1 MEDKTFYYLQIIPL
15 EIKNYIIQELGYM
28 LYIKQISHAITN
40 KVYFVKTQKG
50 SFILKIFQQN
60 KEQIFNKEVFLIQK
74 MYLHKATPNL
84 VYQSFSQDLSFF
96 ILDYQKHNH
105 ITNRLLHQD
114 YFLQDLANK
123 LYIFHHLHI
132 PTQYLNTDDNFHN
145 FIIFY
150 FENSKKYIA
159 NEVFFN
165 QTDLIHNHYLS
176 LFAHLPI
183 KENEHIV
190 LTHNDIN
197 KQNILYKKK
206 WLFFIDFEYS
216 FKSTPYID
224 FATIYNLLNYNNIK
238 YQKFLHF
245 YYHNSLQQLPKDY
258 LVKTKIYNNIL
269 VYTSFLWYCH
279 MFVSTSKLKYKYLA
293 NKLSNKVFQIAK
305 NQN

>member
-1 MEDKTFYYLQIIPL
+1 MF
-15 EIKNYIIQELGYM
+15 KN
-28 LYIKQISHAITN
+28 
-40 KVYFVKTQKG
+40 
-50 SFILKIFQQN
+50 ILFR
-60 KEQIFNKEVFLIQK
+60 F
-74 MYLHKATPNL
+74 
-84 VYQSFSQDLSFF
+84 
-96 ILDYQKHNH
+96 
-105 ITNRLLHQD
+105 
-114 YFLQDLANK
+114 
-123 LYIFHHLHI
+123 
-132 PTQYLNTDDNFHN
+132 
-145 FIIFY
+145 
-150 FENSKKYIA
+150 
-159 NEVFFN
+159 
-165 QTDLIHNHYLS
+165 LIHNHYLS
-176 LFAHLPI
+176 LFSHQLT

-245 YYHNSLQQLPKDY
+245 YYQNSLQKLPKDY